1 MIVLDR
7 KYTIRELYEIDYLKE
22 QRGSKEIDMWGFNQP
37 VARKPVNGWNMIP
50 LSISITINFMVFHM
64 VEWEY

>member
-37 VARKPVNGWNMIP
+37 VARKPVNG
-50 LSISITINFMVFHM
+50 
-64 VEWEY
+64 